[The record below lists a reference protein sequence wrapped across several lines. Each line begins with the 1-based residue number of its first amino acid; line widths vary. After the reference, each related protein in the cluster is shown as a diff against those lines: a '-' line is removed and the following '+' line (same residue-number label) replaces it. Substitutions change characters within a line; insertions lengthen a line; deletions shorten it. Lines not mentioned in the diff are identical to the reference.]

1 MDADLIETIK
11 SSVASDISSFENDVS
26 AVLFFKNIYNKSDYY
41 FKLIR
46 SSLASTLSKML
57 LQIDED
63 IAGLEK
69 QQKVLNE
76 LT

>member
-1 MDADLIETIK
+1 M
-11 SSVASDISSFENDVS
+11 S

-69 QQKVLNE
+69 QQKVLND
-76 LT
+76 LTEKAVEASKR

>member
-1 MDADLIETIK
+1 M
-11 SSVASDISSFENDVS
+11 ASDISAFENDVS

-76 LT
+76 LTEKAVAATKR

>member
-1 MDADLIETIK
+1 MRDSVSADL
-11 SSVASDISSFENDVS
+11 SSFEQDVE

-57 LQIDED
+57 LEIDDQITV
-63 IAGLEK
+63 LEK
-69 QQKVLNE
+69 QQKLMNE
-76 LT
+76 LSEKAA

>member
-1 MDADLIETIK
+1 LRDSVSADL
-11 SSVASDISSFENDVS
+11 SSFEQDVE

-57 LQIDED
+57 LEIDDQITV
-63 IAGLEK
+63 LEK
-69 QQKVLNE
+69 QQKLMNE
-76 LT
+76 LSEKAA